1 MAAATILMVTK
12 EAADM
17 AAAEVAT
24 TMVALADLEEEEAG
38 GTVEAAVTLEAAVVV
53 CEVDGIK
60 EEDEGYEGQKIAVE

>member
-1 MAAATILMVTK
+1 
-12 EAADM
+12 
-17 AAAEVAT
+17 
-24 TMVALADLEEEEAG
+24 MVALADLEEEEAG